1 MRSLRSVVSNPNS
14 MHEPS
19 SRLHW
24 PKWPC
29 DSFHLLSSRSRR
41 LLYSTNIED
50 IHMRLYV
57 GCAPLVTRASTRKK
71 KKRSTLPIIAAFG
84 SSTLAAS
91 EGGTT
96 CDAQATSFNIRVE
109 ICSCRSD
116 NLGVRIFFV
125 VQKRIPFLSRSHSAP
140 EQVTCA
146 RLSYAGP
153 RSDVPPK
160 LSSREYCRH
169 LFRAF
174 HIQNASCIYRYR
186 THILAISVH
195 NTSTVETVLGV
206 SNYR

>member
-146 RLSYAGP
+146 RLSYAGQVTYH
-153 RSDVPPK
+153 RSFPPASIVDTSFVHSTYK
-160 LSSREYCRH
+160 TR
-169 LFRAF
+169 RAYIDIELTF
-174 HIQNASCIYRYR
+174 SQ
-186 THILAISVH
+186 
-195 NTSTVETVLGV
+195 
-206 SNYR
+206 